1 MHALQ
6 NLMKRAVVVS
16 PGPVLRLDGARL
28 PIGTVESTAR
38 TPGGTDEA
46 PRQPRR
52 DRDRARPWA
61 SAEPGEALTLEAVE
75 KRHLLTVLHQTGG
88 DIDRPHGA
96 AKVFNLHP
104 NTLRSRMKP
113 LQSTRADHDI
123 SSALSA
129 LRLPLTHAMSWGWA
143 PYGMPLLV
151 TPVLKRT
158 EECGGVPL
166 CSAQELLES

>member
-1 MHALQ
+1 MRALQ
-6 NLMKRAVVVS
+6 NLMERAVVVS
-16 PGPVLRLDGARL
+16 PGPVLRWDGARL
-28 PIGTVESTAR
+28 PIGTVESTA
-38 TPGGTDEA
+38 TTLDGTDEA

-61 SAEPGEALTLEAVE
+61 SAEPGEALTLAAVE

-88 DIDRPHGA
+88 GFDGPHGA

-104 NTLRSRMKP
+104 NTLRSRMQT
-113 LQSTRADHDI
+113 LQSTRADHDR
-123 SSALSA
+123 SSALPA
-129 LRLPLTHAMSWGWA
+129 LRLSFTHAMSWGWA

-158 EECGGVPL
+158 EECCGVPR
-166 CSAQELLES
+166 CSAQELL